1 MEIVSHVPKDRNVN
15 FMLTIFA
22 TEEIGETPS
31 SPCLVSATPIP
42 IKNDGALASWV
53 YLLWRVG
60 MLVLV
65 IGLVMIVLSSKKFK
79 DAKII
84 DKYIIHSYGFRSPG
98 NLHEEVGITV
108 KDAEYYYY
116 TLSEYDRMNAG
127 GESAK
132 VPEKFVSGQ
141 DVDIDSLLTYIAEKH
156 PYMESLQKHTENNS

>member
-1 MEIVSHVPKDRNVN
+1 
-15 FMLTIFA
+15 
-22 TEEIGETPS
+22 
-31 SPCLVSATPIP
+31 
-42 IKNDGALASWV
+42 
-53 YLLWRVG
+53 